1 MAETDIATT
10 APTATTGFPSYLYAH
25 GGWFLAFGLQMV
37 LFPYLVR
44 VILEA
49 DEIHFGLA
57 QMSMQLPT
65 ALLILVGG
73 FVADRVDSRR
83 VVVVG
88 CAVAAAA
95 FAVLAT
101 IVISGGLTYGLMIGY
116 ALVIGTIGAFV
127 MPARDGLLSRV
138 APGGVHQGVAFASI
152 AQFAGQIL
160 GMGLATLTP
169 ILGVAALLAGQG
181 VLMASASYAATRVRP
196 RPAGARRVREGSL
209 LGFMASEIGGGFA
222 AARASPVIAPVM
234 ICAVGMGL
242 CFMGAFAVLLPLIVQ
257 SYFPA
262 HLVGAERTQIAV
274 ALGIFN
280 LLFWVGSFTSAMLL
294 VRFGHVR
301 RKGAAYLLSL
311 SVGALVLIACSLPMP
326 LWVLY
331 GLNFIWGLGGGV
343 AMTLGRGL
351 VQHHAPPEKLA
362 RVLSIFVLGNMGAAP
377 LGAVAYGFLAHA
389 IGPKIAILIPGFG
402 MLAIVGA
409 VAVFSKLWRL
419 DEAEAGAG

>member
-1 MAETDIATT
+1 MADTDTAAP
-10 APTATTGFPSYLYAH
+10 APTPASTGFGAYLYAQ

-44 VILEA
+44 VILE
-49 DEIHFGLA
+49 ENEVRFGLA

-73 FVADRVDSRR
+73 FMADRVDALK
-83 VVVVG
+83 VVIIG
-88 CAVAAAA
+88 CGVAALAFLGLAGLMAA
-95 FAVLAT
+95 
-101 IVISGGLTYGLMIGY
+101 GGLTYGLVIGY
-116 ALVIGTIGAFV
+116 ALLIGSIGAFV
-127 MPARDGLLSRV
+127 VPARDALLSRV
-138 APGGVHQGVAFASI
+138 APGGLHQGVAFASI
-152 AQFAGQIL
+152 AQFGGNIL
-160 GMGLATLTP
+160 GMGAAILTP
-169 ILGVAALLAGQG
+169 IVGVAALLAGQG
-181 VLMASASYAATRVRP
+181 VLMGTAALAATRIRP
-196 RPAGARRVREGSL
+196 RPAETRRVRESHL
-209 LGFMASEIGGGFA
+209 LAFMASEIGGGFA

-234 ICAVGMGL
+234 VCAVGMGL

-257 SYFPA
+257 NYFPD

-301 RKGAAYLLSL
+301 RKGRAYLLAL
-311 SVGALVLIACSLPMP
+311 MTGALVLTACALPMP
-326 LWVLY
+326 LWVLF

-351 VQHHAPPEKLA
+351 VQQHAPPDKVA

-389 IGPKIAILIPGFG
+389 IGPKTAILIPGLG
-402 MLAIVGA
+402 MLAIIGA
-409 VAVFSKLWRL
+409 VTVFSKLRTL
-419 DEAEAGAG
+419 DEAEVGL